1 MKIIVY
7 ENYER
12 MYSTHIIKL
21 KLILLW
27 FIETKKCMITL
38 CGTGGTM
45 KLFTCSK
52 WSTHACLHPYIC
64 VMKIA
69 NLWKASC
76 FGAQSWEFEE
86 NRIGKRNVG
95 IQYICLEKLWF
106 YAFNLHSQSVI
117 CIHNKYILSYE
128 IYTIFKNVHI

>member
-7 ENYER
+7 ER
-12 MYSTHIIKL
+12 MYSIHIIKL

-52 WSTHACLHPYIC
+52 WSTHACLHPYLC
-64 VMKIA
+64 HENCEFVKSFVFWCTVMGIRGKPY
-69 NLWKASC
+69 
-76 FGAQSWEFEE
+76 WEKQRGNPIYMF
-86 NRIGKRNVG
+86 RKTMVLRF
-95 IQYICLEKLWF
+95 L
-106 YAFNLHSQSVI
+106 
-117 CIHNKYILSYE
+117 
-128 IYTIFKNVHI
+128 IYTLTL

>member
-1 MKIIVY
+1 MKIIV
-7 ENYER
+7 YER

-52 WSTHACLHPYIC
+52 WSTHACLHPYLC
-64 VMKIA
+64 HENCEFVKSFVFWSTVMGIRGKPY
-69 NLWKASC
+69 
-76 FGAQSWEFEE
+76 WEKKRG
-86 NRIGKRNVG
+86 NRIYMFRKIIVLRFL
-95 IQYICLEKLWF
+95 IYTLIL
-106 YAFNLHSQSVI
+106 QSVSI
-117 CIHNKYILSYE
+117 INIFFHMRYTRFSKMSIFNK
-128 IYTIFKNVHI
+128 

>member
-7 ENYER
+7 ER
-12 MYSTHIIKL
+12 MYSIHIIKL

-52 WSTHACLHPYIC
+52 WSTHACLHPYLC
-64 VMKIA
+64 HENCEFVKSFVFWCTVMGIRGKPY
-69 NLWKASC
+69 
-76 FGAQSWEFEE
+76 WEKKRG
-86 NRIGKRNVG
+86 NRIYMFRK
-95 IQYICLEKLWF
+95 
-106 YAFNLHSQSVI
+106 VI
-117 CIHNKYILSYE
+117 VLRFL
-128 IYTIFKNVHI
+128 IYTLTL

>member
-7 ENYER
+7 ER
-12 MYSTHIIKL
+12 MYSIHIIKL

-38 CGTGGTM
+38 CGTGECRETM

-52 WSTHACLHPYIC
+52 WSTHACPHPYLC
-64 VMKIA
+64 HENCEFVKSFVFWCSHGNSRKTMLGKETWES
-69 NLWKASC
+69 NVYVQKNYC
-76 FGAQSWEFEE
+76 FT
-86 NRIGKRNVG
+86 
-95 IQYICLEKLWF
+95 L
-106 YAFNLHSQSVI
+106 FNLHSHSVI
-117 CIHNKYILSYE
+117 CIHNILSYE

>member
-7 ENYER
+7 ER
-12 MYSTHIIKL
+12 MYSIHIIKL

-45 KLFTCSK
+45 NSSRAASGPRTLVY
-52 WSTHACLHPYIC
+52 THIC

-69 NLWKASC
+69 NL
-76 FGAQSWEFEE
+76 
-86 NRIGKRNVG
+86 
-95 IQYICLEKLWF
+95 
-106 YAFNLHSQSVI
+106 
-117 CIHNKYILSYE
+117 
-128 IYTIFKNVHI
+128 

>member
-1 MKIIVY
+1 MKIIV
-7 ENYER
+7 YER

-21 KLILLW
+21 KLILLC

-38 CGTGGTM
+38 CGTDGTM

-52 WSTHACLHPYIC
+52 WSTHACLHPYLC
-64 VMKIA
+64 HENCESVKSFVFWCTVMGIRGKPYWEEKRGNPNKYGFRKIMVFT
-69 NLWKASC
+69 L
-76 FGAQSWEFEE
+76 
-86 NRIGKRNVG
+86 
-95 IQYICLEKLWF
+95 
-106 YAFNLHSQSVI
+106 FNLHSHSVI